1 MDNEYAAVY
10 ITGWEPEDGG
20 LSIEYVAVSRCDRPL
35 LLVLPG
41 EYVVLDGAAY
51 RAELKDGFGA
61 YATLM
66 GYIPVENWGRDKDPQ
81 FISLQLAL
89 ADPTEWDDPILEGTE
104 VNFIQQNETGL

>member
-1 MDNEYAAVY
+1 M
-10 ITGWEPEDGG
+10 
-20 LSIEYVAVSRCDRPL
+20 
-35 LLVLPG
+35 LVLPG